1 MWKAI
6 HDKNI
11 VSDQVSDDF
20 LRTCKIKLVEHVFQT
35 TSRRVSN
42 YESLYLSQSPPVLFA
57 PLPKVAFTEYPFDD
71 GSLRDFIDYGAPDHV
86 PTHLQYATNHPRY
99 LSAYLE
105 KWTFSGFPRKRLPPL
120 VYGLADL
127 SFLVPIR

>member
-1 MWKAI
+1 MGRYKRSGGI
-6 HDKNI
+6 REKQLSEQGI
-11 VSDQVSDDF
+11 SESC
-20 LRTCKIKLVEHVFQT
+20 LRC
-35 TSRRVSN
+35 SM
-42 YESLYLSQSPPVLFA
+42 VL
-57 PLPKVAFTEYPFDD
+57 LR
-71 GSLRDFIDYGAPDHV
+71 LRD

-105 KWTFSGFPRKRLPPL
+105 KWTFSGFQRKRLPPL